1 MTNPRT
7 PFAVR
12 LALAL
17 VRAFSVL
24 VPARLRRDW
33 RQEWEAEIRH
43 CGDRRPPHWR
53 EDMDLI
59 GRTLGALPD
68 AAWIRRQFTAD
79 AEVVHDVRHG
89 IRMLGRSPG
98 FAAASI
104 LILGIGL
111 GGAVS
116 IVTLLDTLFFRP
128 LPYADVERV
137 MTIWQT
143 RDAAPGERED
153 VAPANFLDWREGA
166 TSFTA
171 IAAVVPYSHDYTGGG
186 EPELFF
192 GAQVTEGFFDA
203 IGMRPALGRAFLP
216 EEHVRGAR
224 PVVILSD
231 GLWRRRFGAD
241 PAIVNRPISL
251 DGEPYTVVGVLAREF
266 APQLMPRPGALD
278 IWTPKIILEHERRT
292 RGSAWWNV
300 VGRLKPGVTREAAA
314 RELEAISDDLARQHR
329 ATNQGVSTTVVPLRE
344 HLMGDVRTPLVIMF
358 GAVILVLAIGCANVA
373 SLLLARGMSRER
385 EFAIRAA
392 LGAGRGRL
400 VRQLV
405 SESLLLSTIA
415 GAGGLLLARWGI
427 AGIVALAPSAVVRL
441 HDAAIDRRSL
451 VVAVA
456 LTTLTALAF
465 GLLPALQFSRAAGA
479 LHDRTGGAPRRSFR
493 HGLVGLEVAFALV
506 LLAGAGL
513 LIRSFDRLTSVNPG
527 FSAEHVAELQVFVY
541 ERHASDDLA
550 RQFFRTTIDRLRA
563 MPGVTDVG
571 AVSAMPFAAAN
582 IDIKSPLEIV
592 GRAVAAGERRGAYVT
607 IATPGYFPAMTIP
620 LRAGRLFEEA
630 DDERAARVAL
640 ISDSL
645 ARRDWPSESPIGRR
659 LAVQWHGQRIEAEVV
674 GVVSEIRHDGLDRV
688 PRPEVFL
695 PFAQEPFGSMTYVI
709 KTGREVPGLIDAAK
723 REVWAVDPLQTF
735 YDAARLDRLIAASV
749 VRQRFSTTVMAA
761 FAFVALAL
769 CAVGIY
775 AVVSFT
781 TSQRTREI
789 GVRMALGADS
799 RAIRTMVIRE
809 GTIVIAVGLVA
820 GLAGALLVSRL
831 LRRLLFEVQP
841 GDPAT
846 MIAVLV
852 LLATVGLAACYIP
865 ARRATRVDPVVAL
878 RID

>member
-1 MTNPRT
+1 MTDPRA

-12 LALAL
+12 VALAL

-33 RQEWEAEIRH
+33 RQEWEAEIQYR
-43 CGDRRPPHWR
+43 GDRRPPDWR

-79 AEVVHDVRHG
+79 AEMVHDLRHG
-89 IRMLGRSPG
+89 VRMLGRSPG

-104 LILGIGL
+104 LILAIGL

-116 IVTLLDTLFFRP
+116 IATLLDTLFFRP

-153 VAPANFLDWREGA
+153 VAPANFLDWRERA
-166 TSFTA
+166 TSFSA
-171 IAAVVPYSHDYTGGG
+171 IAAVVPYSHDYTAGG

-231 GLWRRRFGAD
+231 GVWRRRFGAD
-241 PAIVNRPISL
+241 PSIVNRPISL
-251 DGEPYTVVGVLAREF
+251 DGEPYTVVGVLSRAF

-278 IWTPKIILEHERRT
+278 VWTPKIIMDHERRT

-300 VGRLKPGVTREAAA
+300 VARLKPGVSREAAA
-314 RELEAISDDLARQHR
+314 RELEAISADLARQYR
-329 ATNQGVSTTVVPLRE
+329 ASNQGVSTTVVPLRE

-373 SLLLARGMSRER
+373 SLLLARGRSRER

-392 LGAGRGRL
+392 LGAGRARL

-405 SESLLLSTIA
+405 SESLLLSAIA
-415 GAGGLLLARWGI
+415 GAAGLLLARWGI
-427 AGIVALAPSAVVRL
+427 AGIVALAPSAVLRL

-451 VVAVA
+451 VAAVA

-465 GLLPALQFSRAAGA
+465 GLLPALQFSRARGA
-479 LHDRTGGAPRRSFR
+479 LQDRTGAAPRRAFR

-513 LIRSFDRLTSVNPG
+513 LIRSFGRLTSVNPG

-541 ERHASDDLA
+541 ERHMSDDLA
-550 RQFFRTTIDRLRA
+550 RQFFRTTIDRIRA
-563 MPGVTDVG
+563 LPEVTHVG

-592 GRAVAAGERRGAYVT
+592 GRAVAAGERRGTYVT

-620 LRAGRLFEEA
+620 LRAGRLFA
-630 DDERAARVAL
+630 
-640 ISDSL
+640 
-645 ARRDWPSESPIGRR
+645 
-659 LAVQWHGQRIEAEVV
+659 
-674 GVVSEIRHDGLDRV
+674 
-688 PRPEVFL
+688 
-695 PFAQEPFGSMTYVI
+695 
-709 KTGREVPGLIDAAK
+709 
-723 REVWAVDPLQTF
+723 
-735 YDAARLDRLIAASV
+735 
-749 VRQRFSTTVMAA
+749 
-761 FAFVALAL
+761 
-769 CAVGIY
+769 
-775 AVVSFT
+775 
-781 TSQRTREI
+781 
-789 GVRMALGADS
+789 
-799 RAIRTMVIRE
+799 
-809 GTIVIAVGLVA
+809 
-820 GLAGALLVSRL
+820 
-831 LRRLLFEVQP
+831 
-841 GDPAT
+841 
-846 MIAVLV
+846 
-852 LLATVGLAACYIP
+852 
-865 ARRATRVDPVVAL
+865 
-878 RID
+878 